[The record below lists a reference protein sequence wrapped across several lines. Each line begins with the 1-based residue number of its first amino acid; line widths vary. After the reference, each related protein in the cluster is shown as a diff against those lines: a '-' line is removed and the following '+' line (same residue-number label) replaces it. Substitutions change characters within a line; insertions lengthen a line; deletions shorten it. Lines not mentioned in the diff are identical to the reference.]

1 MALGLLIAGVAVNA
15 ETKLVTYPAPQ
26 SEKVY
31 QSTYSVYVNDK
42 KLDIYKALSPKF
54 MGGEYYFCYFDF
66 EGEVNVEVKSTVKF
80 TKRVSYTCTPSEKAE
95 ADKI

>member
-1 MALGLLIAGVAVNA
+1 MKKMFIYGMTLGLLIASVAVNA

-66 EGEVNVEVKSTVKF
+66 EKSLHYYNLLPTNQF
-80 TKRVSYTCTPSEKAE
+80 FLYSAIRYL
-95 ADKI
+95 